1 MAYILNNYADLL
13 RLTTDKQYA
22 NEKFI
27 KVKKQDHLF
36 ILKYDKSKLST
47 QNINSLGLFRSVVV
61 NNKGKILSFA
71 PPKSINFDIFSQ
83 SNNYNDC
90 IVQHFPEGT
99 MINLFYDNH
108 LDDWQITTR
117 STIGAKCNFNMD
129 SSFTYRYMFLD
140 AMNNKGIEFE
150 RTAR

>member
-47 QNINSLGLFRSVVV
+47 QNINSLGLFRSSGC
-61 NNKGKILSFA
+61 K
-71 PPKSINFDIFSQ
+71 
-83 SNNYNDC
+83 
-90 IVQHFPEGT
+90 
-99 MINLFYDNH
+99 
-108 LDDWQITTR
+108 
-117 STIGAKCNFNMD
+117 
-129 SSFTYRYMFLD
+129 
-140 AMNNKGIEFE
+140 
-150 RTAR
+150 